1 VLFHHIPNSHFWH
14 VSCFFIDE
22 DLNKLAPTKGEKM
35 KKINKIMVAC
45 DFSEYSKESLKYAAE
60 LAEGLKADIII
71 TNVINEKDVN
81 SVRMAAMYSSAISEN
96 EFLKDKTKSRL
107 ERINE
112 LIEEISASHLAVK
125 KVIKIGIP
133 FHELIQTVKDE
144 GADLV
149 VMGPKG
155 RSNLE
160 DILFGS
166 TAEKMFRHCPVPLLS
181 IRENKSR

>member
-1 VLFHHIPNSHFWH
+1 
-14 VSCFFIDE
+14 
-22 DLNKLAPTKGEKM
+22 
-35 KKINKIMVAC
+35 MVAC

-60 LAEGLKADIII
+60 LAEDLKADIII

-81 SVRMAAMYSSAISEN
+81 SVRMAAMYSGAISE
-96 EFLKDKTKSRL
+96 EKFLKDKMERRL
-107 ERINE
+107 ERVNE
-112 LIEEISASHLAVK
+112 LIEETSVSHLSVK
-125 KVIKIGIP
+125 KLFKIGIP
-133 FHELIQTVKDE
+133 FRELIQAVKDE
-144 GADLV
+144 EADLV

-181 IRENKSR
+181 IRGNRSRSSAF

>member
-1 VLFHHIPNSHFWH
+1 
-14 VSCFFIDE
+14 
-22 DLNKLAPTKGEKM
+22 M

-45 DFSEYSKESLKYAAE
+45 DFSEYSIEALKYAVE
-60 LAEGLKADIII
+60 LAEDLKADIII

-81 SVRMAAMYSSAISEN
+81 SVRMAAMYSGAISEE
-96 EFLKDKTKSRL
+96 EFIKYKEESRL
-107 ERINE
+107 QRIDK
-112 LIEEISASHLAVK
+112 LIEEISPGRLSIK
-125 KVIKIGIP
+125 KLFKIGIP
-133 FHELIQTVKDE
+133 FRELIQAVKDE

-155 RSNLE
+155 RSNLD

-181 IRENKSR
+181 IRGNRSR

>member
-1 VLFHHIPNSHFWH
+1 MS
-14 VSCFFIDE
+14 
-22 DLNKLAPTKGEKM
+22 LAFLLMKIRINLRPQRGEKM
-35 KKINKIMVAC
+35 KKIRKIMVAC
-45 DFSEYSKESLKYAAE
+45 DFSEYSKESLKYTAE
-60 LAEGLKADIII
+60 LSEDLKAEIII
-71 TNVINEKDVN
+71 AHVINERDVN
-81 SVRMAAMYSSAISEN
+81 SVRMAAMFNGAISED
-96 EFLKDKTKSRL
+96 EFLKDKMESRL
-107 ERINE
+107 GRIDE
-112 LIEEISASHLAVK
+112 LIEEISASHLPVK

-133 FHELIQTVKDE
+133 FRELIQTVKDE

-181 IRENKSR
+181 IRENRSR

>member
-1 VLFHHIPNSHFWH
+1 
-14 VSCFFIDE
+14 
-22 DLNKLAPTKGEKM
+22 
-35 KKINKIMVAC
+35 MVAC

-60 LAEGLKADIII
+60 LANDLKADIII

-81 SVRMAAMYSSAISEN
+81 SVRMAARFSGAISEE
-96 EFLKDKTKSRL
+96 EFLKIKMERRL
-107 ERINE
+107 ESINE
-112 LIEEISASHLAVK
+112 LIEETFVSHLPVK
-125 KVIKIGIP
+125 KLFKIGIP
-133 FHELIQTVKDE
+133 FRELIQAVKDE
-144 GADLV
+144 EADLV

-181 IRENKSR
+181 IRGNRSR

>member
-1 VLFHHIPNSHFWH
+1 MRRIS
-14 VSCFFIDE
+14 
-22 DLNKLAPTKGEKM
+22 
-35 KKINKIMVAC
+35 KIMVAC
-45 DFSEYSKESLKYAAE
+45 DFSEYSIEALKYAVD
-60 LAEGLKADIII
+60 LAEDLKSNIII

-81 SVRMAAMYSSAISEN
+81 SIRMAAMYSGAISEE
-96 EFLKDKTKSRL
+96 EFIKDKTESRL

-112 LIEEISASHLAVK
+112 LLEEISPGRLPIK
-125 KVIKIGIP
+125 KVFKIGIP
-133 FHELIQTVKDE
+133 FRELIQAVKDE
-144 GADLV
+144 AADLV

-181 IRENKSR
+181 IRENRSR